1 MKLKHCFQRAAAVM
15 ACLMLFCNVASAA
28 EPARPSYKELTG
40 DQLDQ
45 LCSLTLTYKSGDTV
59 LPQTTFTLYKV
70 ATINEQLQ
78 FELTNTFGDEG
89 KATIFDKINERGFN
103 DWSTLAST
111 IGGYLG
117 GANSVTARSDA
128 NGELSFT
135 SLETGLYYLTGE
147 VTGGAAGTYRYTP
160 TPVMLVLPSWDG
172 EDWDFDADG
181 MGKFKQEYI
190 PPEQVLPTTV
200 SRRVVKVW
208 DDEGYENRRP
218 ESIQVQLI
226 GDGEVYD
233 TATMT
238 ADSRWAAVQWD
249 ELDANVE
256 WSVREVLNSTRYT
269 PSIVRDDTTGITFV
283 ITNTYNR
290 PGGGD
295 PDDPDE
301 PGGGG
306 GTEVPDPEVPTTDIE
321 DPDTPRTDDPGLPT
335 DPTDPGTP
343 EEPVEEIEDPD
354 VPLADLPDLPQT
366 GQLWWPVPLLAVGG
380 VAMILT
386 GLIRRRDGSCGQ

>member
-28 EPARPSYKELTG
+28 EPARPSYKELTE
-40 DQLDQ
+40 DQLKQ
-45 LCSLTLTYKSGDTV
+45 ECSLTLTYKEGDTV
-59 LPQTTFTLYKV
+59 LPQTTFNLYKV
-70 ATINEQLQ
+70 ATIDEQLQ
-78 FELTNTFGDEG
+78 FKLTNTFGDEG
-89 KATIFDKINERGFN
+89 KKDIFNKINERDFN

-117 GANSVTARSDA
+117 GASSVTERSDA
-128 NGELSFT
+128 DGVLSFT
-135 SLETGLYYLTGE
+135 GLETGLYYLTGE
-147 VTGGAAGTYRYTP
+147 VTGGAPGTYRYTP
-160 TPVMLVLPSWDG
+160 TPVMLVLPSWNSA
-172 EDWDFDADG
+172 DWDFSAEG
-181 MGKFKQEYI
+181 MGKFRQEYV
-190 PPEQVLPTTV
+190 QVPVVPTPTV
-200 SRRVVKVW
+200 SRRVLKVW
-208 DDEGYENRRP
+208 NDAGYENRRP
-218 ESIQVQLI
+218 ESVQVQLI

-233 TATMT
+233 TATLS
-238 ADSRWAAVQWD
+238 AANNWATQWD
-249 ELDANVE
+249 ELDANVN
-256 WSVREVLNSTRYT
+256 WQVAEVLNSTRYT

-290 PGGGD
+290 PDGGD

-301 PGGGG
+301 PGGGGG
-306 GTEVPDPEVPTTDIE
+306 GTEVPDPEVPTTDID
-321 DPDTPRTDDPGLPT
+321 DPDTPRTDNPGLP
-335 DPTDPGTP
+335 DDPGVP

>member
-1 MKLKHCFQRAAAVM
+1 M

-28 EPARPSYKELTG
+28 EPARPNYKELTE
-40 DQLDQ
+40 DQLKQ
-45 LCSLTLTYKSGDTV
+45 PCTLTLTYKSGDTV
-59 LPQTTFTLYKV
+59 LPQTSFNLYKV
-70 ATINEQLQ
+70 ADINGQLQ
-78 FELTNTFGDEG
+78 FTLTNTFGDEG
-89 KATIFDKINERGFN
+89 KKAIFNEINTPGFDGWLDLAATMR
-103 DWSTLAST
+103 
-111 IGGYLG
+111 GYLE
-117 GANSVTARSDA
+117 GASSVTATPDA
-128 NGELSFT
+128 AGELHFEGLT
-135 SLETGLYYLTGE
+135 AGLYYLTG
-147 VTGGAAGTYRYTP
+147 AASAATPGSYQYTP
-160 TPVMLVLPSWDG
+160 VPTLFTLPSWNGGSG
-172 EDWDFDADG
+172 EWAFNVEG
-181 MGKFKQEYI
+181 EVKFNQDYI
-190 PPEQVLPTTV
+190 QVPVVPNPTV

-208 DDEGYENRRP
+208 DDAGYENRRP

-321 DPDTPRTDDPGLPT
+321 DPDTPRTDDPGLP
-335 DPTDPGTP
+335 DDPGVP